1 MAVKRP
7 PAVSKVAVAFL
18 AAGCALILAACGS
31 GTPRSSTTTVPQ
43 AGPTATMRI
52 GFIGALTG
60 PSGDV
65 GSAIANGE
73 KLAISQFDAVDPPVK
88 VALDAVDTAGDASRA
103 RSAAMKLVADK
114 VVALIGPT
122 QGTEALVA
130 DPVFDQAGIPSITVS
145 AAETDLAGRGWRFF
159 HRVIPDG
166 SLQGQADGGFLVK
179 NLHAATVAVIY
190 DSSTPSRELSVSA
203 QEAVAGAGAR
213 VVSSDQLDGRPAD
226 LSAAV
231 ERVMAAPP
239 DVVFFS
245 GAATTAAQLVEHL
258 QTAGFSGKFL
268 AGVSDPGA
276 FLAAAGPAAA
286 EGAYLTCA
294 CASTADNP
302 DAQAFNAAYLAQFG
316 SSPGAWS
323 AEAYDATNAVL
334 QAIKSGDMT
343 PAAIN
348 EFLATIDYSGITRSI
363 KFMPDGDWA
372 GQTVYIFKVESGQ
385 LVQVATSG
393 ST

>member
-1 MAVKRP
+1 MAAKRP
-7 PAVSKVAVAFL
+7 GTVARVA
-18 AAGCALILAACGS
+18 AAIVVGGCALTAAACGS
-31 GTPRSSTTTVPQ
+31 GTPRASTTTVPQ
-43 AGPTATMRI
+43 AGPTATVRI
-52 GFIGALTG
+52 GFIGALSG
-60 PSGDV
+60 PSGGV

-88 VALDAVDTAGDASRA
+88 VALDVADTAGDPAAVRA
-103 RSAAMKLVADK
+103 AAMKLVADR

-122 QGTEALVA
+122 QGAEALVA
-130 DPVFDQAGIPSITVS
+130 DPVFEQAGIPSVTVS

-166 SLQGQADGGFLVK
+166 SLQGQADGDFLVK
-179 NLHAATVAVIY
+179 DLHAATVAVIY
-190 DSSTPSRELSVSA
+190 DSSTPSREISVSA

-213 VVSSDQLDGRPAD
+213 VVSSDHIDGRPAD
-226 LSAAV
+226 LASVV

-239 DVVFFS
+239 DVVFFT
-245 GAATTAAQLVEHL
+245 GAAVTAGQLVERL
-258 QTAGFSGKFL
+258 QTAGFSGRFL
-268 AGVSDPGA
+268 GGVSDAGE

-286 EGAYLTCA
+286 EGSYLACA
-294 CASTADNP
+294 CTSTTDNP

-323 AEAYDATNAVL
+323 AEAYDATNAL
-334 QAIKSGDMT
+334 LKAIKSGDMT
-343 PAAIN
+343 PAAVN
-348 EFLATIDYSGITRSI
+348 GFLATVDYSGITRTI

-385 LVQVATSG
+385 VVQVATSG